1 MQKLINQKTMK
12 RYTHVILDEVH
23 ERDVEM
29 DLLLIII
36 RRLYATKNPYIK
48 IILMSATLNASKIA
62 NYFQTVTD
70 SKLVPSPILNLNI
83 KRMFPVKET
92 YLDEIEH
99 LGASRDMINLAQP
112 SIEPRMYTV
121 AKKTME
127 LALAKLKGRS
137 MPSFLVFLPG
147 IQEINRFRSEL
158 ESSDQTKSKLN
169 LKDFKVTILHSSLST
184 DNFRSAFDEN
194 IENRI
199 ILATNI
205 AGKF

>member
-48 IILMSATLNASKIA
+48 VILMSATLNASKIA